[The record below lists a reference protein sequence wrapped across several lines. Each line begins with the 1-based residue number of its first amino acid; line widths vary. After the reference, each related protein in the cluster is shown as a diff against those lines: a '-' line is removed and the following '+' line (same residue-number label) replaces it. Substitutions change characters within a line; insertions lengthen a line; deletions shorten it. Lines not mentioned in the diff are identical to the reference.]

1 MCQKAMS
8 SGAGAGAGAEAG
20 AVAGSVKKN
29 SRSRSRPKTG
39 RLRNPANHK
48 VITRLSDSDPTT
60 RIFRKMVLNK
70 LKKVRNIGLEHVDLL
85 FQVKKNIYMY
95 IYHKVHLGD

>member
-1 MCQKAMS
+1 MS

-20 AVAGSVKKN
+20 AVAGAGSVKKN

-70 LKKVRNIGLEHVDLL
+70 FKKVRNIGLEHVLIISS
-85 FQVKKNIYMY
+85 KKNIYIC
-95 IYHKVHLGD
+95 IYTIKFT